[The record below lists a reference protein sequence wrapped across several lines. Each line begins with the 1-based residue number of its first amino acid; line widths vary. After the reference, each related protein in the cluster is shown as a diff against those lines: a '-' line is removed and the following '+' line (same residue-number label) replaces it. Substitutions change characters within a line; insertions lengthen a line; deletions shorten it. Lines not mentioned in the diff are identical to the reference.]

1 MQQILYMAHKE
12 YGIYSLNLYGKTL
25 LTHSLVEK
33 YVDIIKSTSNIV
45 GICCGLSAAFA
56 WPA

>member
-1 MQQILYMAHKE
+1 MQQILYTAHKE
-12 YGIYSLNLYGKTL
+12 YGIYSLNLHRKTL
-25 LTHSLVEK
+25 LTRSLVEK
-33 YVDIIKSTSNIV
+33 YVDIISTSNIV